1 MNKTYYRDEKYLKKF
16 GVNLAKIR
24 KGKAVSQEELANDL
38 GFSQPYLAKVEGGLV
53 NLSISHIVAIAKKL
67 RIPVSSLVELE

>member
-1 MNKTYYRDEKYLKKF
+1 VSKIYYRDDKYLKKF

-24 KGKAVSQEELANDL
+24 KGKSVSQEELANDL

-67 RIPVSSLVELE
+67 KISVSSLVELD